1 MAGILDTLKSATGG
15 HAAEAAAE
23 DIVAGVPARWVA
35 SPGSTAET
43 SALLA
48 AAASHGL
55 AVVARGAGTKLDWGA
70 PPESVDLLVDTR
82 RMCDVVEHA
91 AGDLVV
97 VAGAGRSLDDL
108 QADLATAGQRLG
120 VDPPR
125 RGTLGGAVATASTG
139 PGRLFHGAVRD
150 LVIGVRFVRA
160 DGVAAHA
167 GGKVVKN
174 VAGYDLGK
182 VLTGSFGTLGV
193 ITEVAFRLHPVPGAQ
208 RWVTCPV
215 GEPDGVQALVSS
227 LAHSQLAI
235 SSVELD
241 RSVDASSVSV
251 LVEGTAPG
259 VEQRA
264 ARAMQLM
271 GADATDAD
279 TPPAWWGAEPASPSG
294 VLIKVTHE
302 IARLG
307 VLLRTLDVAAAAT
320 GLRVALRGSPAVGT
334 ALLGLSRAEGT
345 DGAGDAGMSGGGD
358 VVAAVHQFVTRL
370 RAGAGSFGGSAVVLE
385 APAAIRDGLDVW
397 GPVQALDLMRSLKS
411 QFDPGRRLAPGRF
424 VGGI

>member
-1 MAGILDTLKSATGG
+1 MTAILDTLKAATDG
-15 HAAEAAAE
+15 HAAEATA
-23 DIVAGVPARWVA
+23 DDLVAGVPARWVA
-35 SPGSTAET
+35 RPGSTAQT
-43 SALLA
+43 SALLTA
-48 AAASHGL
+48 AAEQRL
-55 AVVARGAGTKLDWGA
+55 TVVARGAGTKLAWGA
-70 PPESVDLLVDTR
+70 TPECVDLVVDTT
-82 RMCDVVEHA
+82 RMSEVVEHA

-97 VAGAGRSLDDL
+97 VAGAGRTLDEL
-108 QADLATAGQRLG
+108 QADLAPAGQRLG

-150 LVIGVRFVRA
+150 LLIGVRFVRA

-208 RWVTCPV
+208 RWISCPA
-215 GEPDGVQALVSS
+215 GEPEGTQALVSS

-241 RSVDASSVSV
+241 RAADGSSVSV

-264 ARAMQLM
+264 TEVLRLM
-271 GADATDAD
+271 GSGATEAE
-279 TPPAWWGAEPASPSG
+279 TPPAWWGTEPDSDSA

-302 IARLG
+302 ISRLG
-307 VLLRTLDVAAAAT
+307 SLLQTVDEAAADT
-320 GLRVALRGSPAVGT
+320 GLQVRFRGSPVVGT
-334 ALLGLSRAEGT
+334 ALLGLSRADGT
-345 DGAGDAGMSGGGD
+345 DGGADADGSHLAEG
-358 VVAAVHQFVTRL
+358 VRQFVDRV
-370 RAGAGSFGGSAVVLE
+370 RAGSGTFGGSAVVLE
-385 APAAIRDGLDVW
+385 APAAIRDRLDVW
-397 GPVQALDLMRSLKS
+397 GPVEALGLMRSLKS
-411 QFDPGRRLAPGRF
+411 QFDPERRLAPGRF